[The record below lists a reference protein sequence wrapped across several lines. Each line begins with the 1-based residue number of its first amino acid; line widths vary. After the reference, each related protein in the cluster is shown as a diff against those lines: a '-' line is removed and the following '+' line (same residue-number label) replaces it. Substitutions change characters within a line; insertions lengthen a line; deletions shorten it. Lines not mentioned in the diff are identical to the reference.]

1 VARREKVRAQGANA
15 RGIDAVVIGEQ
26 DLEWSGAAERLLPG
40 RWFNRGVRGS
50 DARDRDRRCESGDRG
65 ALQSSISAW

>member
-1 VARREKVRAQGANA
+1 MARREKVRAQGANA
-15 RGIDAVVIGEQ
+15 RGVDAVVIGEQ

-40 RWFNRGVRGS
+40 RSFGRGVRRTEARGRERRREG
-50 DARDRDRRCESGDRG
+50 RDRE